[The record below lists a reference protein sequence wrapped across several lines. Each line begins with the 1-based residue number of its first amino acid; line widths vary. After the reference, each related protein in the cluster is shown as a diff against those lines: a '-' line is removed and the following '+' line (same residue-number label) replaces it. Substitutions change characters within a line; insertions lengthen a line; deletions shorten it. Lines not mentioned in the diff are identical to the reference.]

1 MILCQLILFTN
12 QHSVIF
18 KKAYIVPSVLTK
30 WSKFPLENVIYV
42 IFEIL
47 RVVNTKISLL
57 TCDAV

>member
-1 MILCQLILFTN
+1 MSLDTIHK

-30 WSKFPLENVIYV
+30 WSKFPLEEVIYM

-47 RVVNTKISLL
+47 RVVNIKI
-57 TCDAV
+57 TVF

>member
-1 MILCQLILFTN
+1 MILCELVLFTN

-30 WSKFPLENVIYV
+30 WSKFPLEEVIYV

-47 RVVNTKISLL
+47 IVVYIKISLL
-57 TCDAV
+57 TCDVV